1 MSKRFQQ
8 CLLGF
13 CEYLEGSKMCATLA
27 QYYQDLEN
35 GKPVLLQPYD
45 MCFHALSD
53 QLFCFEEGWR
63 KAFNSDEE
71 RGSCGSK
78 ACSASES
85 VQPFSP
91 AVPAT
96 SVHTG

>member
-1 MSKRFQQ
+1 
-8 CLLGF
+8 
-13 CEYLEGSKMCATLA
+13 MCATLA